1 MSSVQERVHALIA
14 EQLRVPLD
22 QITSKA
28 HLIDDLNADSL
39 DLVDLTIAIEE
50 EFSSD
55 DGELEVTEGDAE
67 KLGTVQDVMDFL
79 AQHGIA

>member
-22 QITSKA
+22 QITSEA

-50 EFSSD
+50 EFSND
-55 DGELEVTEGDAE
+55 DGELELTEGDAE

>member
-22 QITSKA
+22 QITSEA

-50 EFSSD
+50 EFSND
-55 DGELEVTEGDAE
+55 DSELEITEGDAE

>member
-22 QITSKA
+22 QITSEA

-50 EFSSD
+50 EFSGE
-55 DGELEVTEGDAE
+55 DGELEITEDDAE